1 MKEEARRVALD
12 TSNQVLKKKVLLNLL
27 AACSRDNS
35 QRYQI
40 KSTEKKWTDKKSFIK
55 EKANWRRKV

>member
-1 MKEEARRVALD
+1 MKEEVRRVALD

-40 KSTEKKWTDKKSFIK
+40 KSTEKK
-55 EKANWRRKV
+55 